1 MTSHDTAR
9 VRPGL
14 AKKDRV
20 PVRSAM
26 TAAFVNTMQLGV
38 MDYRY
43 KGRPALK
50 CPMDLAIYAELLQD
64 LRPRSIIEFGS
75 HKGGSAVWL
84 ADQVAAFGLDA
95 TIHSYDIQPV
105 TDATYPGVEF
115 RFCDTARIRDSID
128 DDFMRALPR
137 PLLLIEDAS
146 HIYGHVLNSMEFFH
160 AHAVPGDYLIVEDG
174 MISIAEAEDLH
185 GYEGGPFQAIHT
197 FLKEHPGFYEIDRAR
212 CDRFGLNVTWN
223 PDGYIR
229 RIA

>member
-1 MTSHDTAR
+1 
-9 VRPGL
+9 
-14 AKKDRV
+14 
-20 PVRSAM
+20 M
-26 TAAFVNTMQLGV
+26 TAGFVNTMQLGA

-50 CPMDLAIYAELLQD
+50 CPMDLAIYAELLQE

-95 TIHSYDIQPV
+95 MIYSFDIQPP
-105 TDATYPGVEF
+105 TDAPYPGVEF

-128 DDFMRALPR
+128 DAFMRALPR
-137 PLLLIEDAS
+137 PLLLIDDAS
-146 HIYGHVLNSMEFFH
+146 HIYGHVLNTMEFFH
-160 AHAVPGDYLIVEDG
+160 DHAVPGDYMVVEDG

-197 FLKEHPGFYEIDRAR
+197 FLKEHPGLYEIDRAR

>member
-1 MTSHDTAR
+1 M
-9 VRPGL
+9 
-14 AKKDRV
+14 

-26 TAAFVNTMQLGV
+26 TADFVNAMQRGV
-38 MDYRY
+38 LDYRY
-43 KGRPALK
+43 KGRLALK

-75 HKGGSAVWL
+75 YEGGSAMWL

-95 TIHSYDIQPV
+95 TVYSFDIKPV
-105 TDATYPGVEF
+105 TDAPYPGVVF
-115 RFCDTARIRDSID
+115 GFCDTARIRDSID
-128 DDFMRALPR
+128 DAFMRALPR

-146 HIYGHVLNSMEFFH
+146 HIYGNVLNSMEFFH
-160 AHAVPGDYLIVEDG
+160 EHAVAGDYLIVEDG
-174 MISIAEAEDLH
+174 MISIAQAEDLH
-185 GYEGGPFQAIHT
+185 GYDGGPFQAIHT
-197 FLKEHPGFYEIDRAR
+197 FLREHPGLYAIDRAR

>member
-9 VRPGL
+9 VRPGPP
-14 AKKDRV
+14 KKDRV

-38 MDYRY
+38 VDYRY
-43 KGRPALK
+43 KGRLAVK
-50 CPMDLAIYAELLQD
+50 CPMDLAIYAELLQE
-64 LRPRSIIEFGS
+64 LRPRAIMEFGTYE
-75 HKGGSAVWL
+75 GGSAIWL

-95 TIHSYDIQPV
+95 KVYSFDIRPPA
-105 TDATYPGVEF
+105 DLSYPGVEF
-115 RFCDTARIRDSID
+115 RFCDTARISNSID
-128 DDFMRALPR
+128 DAFMRALPR
-137 PLLLIEDAS
+137 PLLMIEDAS
-146 HIYGHVLNSMEFFH
+146 HVYGNVLNTMEFFH
-160 AHAVPGDYLIVEDG
+160 THAVPGDYLIVEDG

-185 GYEGGPFQAIHT
+185 GYDGGPFQAIHT

-212 CDRFGLNVTWN
+212 CDRFGPNVTWN